1 VHYDFL
7 TGRSGPNKWQYF
19 GLLFAKANLL
29 YFKLI
34 SNFKEWFVVGIL
46 RIQKQFDVH
55 VFDFEVEVYVD
66 ILAILATFFLHWEN
80 FVINHLVTHDEKLIR
95 ASPA

>member
-1 VHYDFL
+1 MHYDFL

-19 GLLFAKANLL
+19 GLLCAKL

-55 VFDFEVEVYVD
+55 VFDFEVEFYVD
-66 ILAILATFFLHWEN
+66 ILAILAW
-80 FVINHLVTHDEKLIR
+80 
-95 ASPA
+95 